1 MIGRNHATWRLLL
14 AACLIPLAAALSQ
27 PSRAGALPS
36 PDPPFVFNEPFV
48 RQVAPEVRIFD
59 WTVSKCEGWDIPD
72 EPARAFRDDTGNVQL
87 IDTHYV
93 NYRWIGTALDGSLT
107 HPCTRIMSSNDSSD
121 PSTYD
126 NLEWLASPWTPDGK
140 HVYAL
145 VHNEYRGFQYQ
156 TGCTTWQVCW
166 HNTITSA
173 VSTNS
178 GQTFTQVAT
187 PGHTVATLPYQF
199 TKDGP
204 HGYFTPSNI
213 VRAGDGY
220 FYSMFR
226 AQPKGAQQLGACLMR
241 TRDLSDPTSWRAWNG
256 SGFVVQFRNPYIGT
270 IDPAQHV
277 CAPVDVNSIGTTS
290 ESLTYNTYFRKW
302 MLVGMSV
309 GGQGKP
315 PGVYYAL
322 SDDLLDWTDVEVL
335 FEAEIEWVNDCTPPG
350 PIKDPSLL
358 DPASTSRNFETVG
371 QRGQVFYTHE
381 HYDGCNGTQDRDLV
395 RVPIEFSNQQPGGP
409 SAALTAST
417 DSTSVGQP
425 VRFDASGS
433 HDPDGTVT
441 GYEWDLDGD
450 GGFERDTGSNPVT
463 STSFPAAKQ
472 VTVTV
477 RVSDDDGKSTDETEI
492 VQVRDPSSP
501 PAVCKPR
508 VPRKRKRACKAWK

>member
-1 MIGRNHATWRLLL
+1 MNHGRWRLLL
-14 AACLIPLAAALSQ
+14 AACLVPLAAALCQ
-27 PSRAGALPS
+27 PSPAPALPP

-48 RQVAPEVRIFD
+48 RQTAPEVTVFD
-59 WTVSKCEGWDIPD
+59 WSVSKCEDNDIPD
-72 EPARAFRDDTGNVQL
+72 EPARAFRDDSGNVQL
-87 IDTHYV
+87 MDTHLV

-107 HPCTRIMSSNDSSD
+107 HPCTRTMSSSQSSD
-121 PSTYD
+121 PSTY
-126 NLEWLASPWTPDGK
+126 NNFEWLASPWTPDGK
-140 HVYAL
+140 NVYAL
-145 VHNEYRGFQYQ
+145 VHNEYRGIQYQ
-156 TGCTTWQVCW
+156 TGCSSWEACW

-173 VSTNS
+173 FSTNS
-178 GQTFTQVAT
+178 GQTFTQRAA

-226 AQPKGAQQLGACLMR
+226 AQPKGAQQMGTCLMR

-256 SGFVVQFRNPYIGT
+256 SGFVVQFGNPYTAT

-277 CAPVDVNSIGTTS
+277 CATVDTNSIGTMS
-290 ESLTYNTYFRKW
+290 ESLTYNTYLRKW
-302 MLVGMSV
+302 MLVGASV
-309 GGQGKP
+309 GNPANGLP
-315 PGVYYAL
+315 PGIYYAL
-322 SDDLLDWTDVEVL
+322 SDDLLEWTNLDVL
-335 FEAEIEWVNDCTPPG
+335 FEGEVVWVNDCTPPD

-371 QRGQVFYTHE
+371 QRGQLFYTHY
-381 HYDGCNGTQDRDLV
+381 HFSGCNGTLDRDLI
-395 RVPIEFSNQQPGGP
+395 RIPIEFSNQQPGGP

-417 DSTSVGQP
+417 HSASVGQP

-433 HDPDGTVT
+433 SDSDGTVT
-441 GYEWDLDGD
+441 RYQWDLDGD
-450 GGFERDTGSNPVT
+450 GGFERDTGADPVT
-463 STSFPAAKQ
+463 STSFSAAKQ

-492 VQVRDPSSP
+492 VQVKDAPSRP
-501 PAVCKPR
+501 PVCKR
-508 VPRKRKRACKAWK
+508 AHRKRKRACRASK